1 MRVLV
6 TGAGGQVGQELQRVS
21 WPEGTLVAA
30 YTHREFDIA
39 DGAAVAKMIVRPLD
53 VVINA
58 AAYTAVDRAE
68 TDREG
73 AARINAEAP
82 GLIAQSCSAEGIPL
96 IHLSTDYVFDGAK
109 RSPYVEDDATRPL
122 NHYGATKLDGE
133 KAVRRELRQHV
144 IVRTASVVSEFG
156 ANFVKTMLRLGAERD
171 SLQIV
176 SDQTSS
182 PTAASSIAEA
192 IMHIAD
198 EIVHR
203 GRPEL
208 WGTYHFCGQPAV
220 TWKEFAQ
227 AIFGIA
233 SSFGRSAPELLS
245 IRAEQYPAAAK
256 RPMYSAM
263 DCRRIQQMLGIQA
276 PSWAAR
282 LPIIIAAILGQKGA
296 V

>member
-6 TGAGGQVGQELQRVS
+6 TGAGGQVGQELQRVG
-21 WPEGTLVAA
+21 WPEGTQVAA
-30 YTHREFDIA
+30 YTHFEFDIA
-39 DGAAVAKMIVRPLD
+39 DGGAVAKMIARPLD

-68 TDREG
+68 SDREG
-73 AARINAEAP
+73 AARINAEGP
-82 GLIAQSCSAEGIPL
+82 GLLAQRCSAEGIPL
-96 IHLSTDYVFDGAK
+96 IHLSTDYVFDGTK
-109 RSPYVEDDATRPL
+109 QSPYVEDDATSPL
-122 NHYGATKLDGE
+122 NHYGATKLEGE
-133 KAVRRELRQHV
+133 KAVRRGLRQHF
-144 IVRTASVVSEFG
+144 ILRTASVFSEFG
-156 ANFVKTMLRLGAERD
+156 ANFVKTVLRLGAEHG

-182 PTAASSIAEA
+182 PTAASDIAEA

-198 EIVHR
+198 ELVHR

-227 AIFGIA
+227 AIFETA
-233 SSFGRSAPELLS
+233 SRFGRPAPELLP

-263 DCRRIQQMLGIQA
+263 DCRKIQQMVGIQA
-276 PSWAAR
+276 PSWAGR
-282 LPIIIAAILGQKGA
+282 LPIVISALLGQKGA